1 MTKFSQM
8 ILLVALGCLLGM
20 TWVGCGGQ
28 EETAQ
33 DAEVPAARTEKLRPE
48 YDAPP
53 TLDGMPPIASET
65 AVTIQE
71 ELKVKQELPDY
82 YPEDGPLYPDTLP
95 SSIRAQG
102 SKVTLGFGT
111 NDSTAEVASYM
122 ESDLK
127 SKGWTVLP
135 VQEMPTGTL
144 IQGTKDGRNATVL
157 VAGLNGGSDGHST
170 MIMVSVQR

>member
-1 MTKFSQM
+1 MTKLSQM
-8 ILLVALGCLLGM
+8 ILWVALVGLLGV

-28 EETAQ
+28 EEVAG
-33 DAEVPAARTEKLRPE
+33 DEGVPAAQTEKVRPT

-53 TLDGMPPIASET
+53 TLKEMPPMATDGEIS
-65 AVTIQE
+65 IQD

-95 SSIRAQG
+95 SNIRVTG

-111 NDSTAEVASYM
+111 NDPTGEVVNYM
-122 ESDLK
+122 ESDLE

-135 VQEMPTGTL
+135 VQEMPNGTVV
-144 IQGTKDGRNATVL
+144 QATKDGRMATVL
-157 VAGLNGGSDGHST
+157 VAGLGGGSDGYST